1 MYELQNNY
9 FDIKNDIIWKTA
21 IYVRLSREDEK
32 DEKYKGQ
39 SESIENQIKFLKK
52 IIQNHNWFLVDI
64 YKDDGYTGTNF
75 ERPSFQRMIEDI
87 EREKINLV
95 ITKDLSR
102 LGRDYIETGNY
113 IEKYFPSK
121 GIRYIAVNDNIDTFD
136 KRNSNN
142 DMTPFKSVINDMY
155 AKDISNKVRTAI
167 LTKAMEGECIKP
179 FLPYGYIKDKKD
191 KNRILIDEN
200 VADNVK
206 LIFDLYKSG
215 KGKKQIADYLNNLNV
230 ITPLQYKNE
239 NTKYYNPNQNSKYK
253 WNSTVINKILRDRIY
268 IGDLVQLKYTK
279 INYKVKKTVKV
290 PENEQIIIHNHH
302 QAIVDRFTFETV
314 QEMLDKQTN
323 EWNYSNRKKHLLTGL
338 VFCKCG
344 SRITYN
350 LNHGKFSRCVC
361 SGYKKYGKEFCQ
373 NVHLH
378 EDELIEKVTKSLR
391 DNISKYLNMDDLD
404 YSKLNKSKK
413 ENYEKEISL
422 LEKKKENISKIISNL
437 YEDRAFGTIS
447 MDTFKSLIKKYEE
460 QKKGYIAKLE
470 LLTKKQKDVNCE
482 IKIDQKEIKNIMKK
496 ILSFNEINDDNKSL
510 VFKLIDRIIIDN
522 KDILIQYKF
531 DISA

>member
-1 MYELQNNY
+1 MQKIYP
-9 FDIKNDIIWKTA
+9 IK
-21 IYVRLSREDEK
+21 
-32 DEKYKGQ
+32 
-39 SESIENQIKFLKK
+39 
-52 IIQNHNWFLVDI
+52 
-64 YKDDGYTGTNF
+64 
-75 ERPSFQRMIEDI
+75 
-87 EREKINLV
+87 
-95 ITKDLSR
+95 
-102 LGRDYIETGNY
+102 
-113 IEKYFPSK
+113 
-121 GIRYIAVNDNIDTFD
+121 
-136 KRNSNN
+136 
-142 DMTPFKSVINDMY
+142 
-155 AKDISNKVRTAI
+155 
-167 LTKAMEGECIKP
+167 
-179 FLPYGYIKDKKD
+179 KDKKD

-200 VADNVK
+200 VADNVR

-215 KGKKQIADYLNNLNV
+215 RGKKQIADYLNNLNV

-290 PENEQIIIHNHH
+290 PENEQIIIPNHH

-314 QEMLDKQTN
+314 KEMLDKQTN

-361 SGYKKYGKEFCQ
+361 SGYKKYGKKFCK
-373 NVHLH
+373 NVHLY

-391 DNISKYLNMDDLD
+391 DNISKYLNMDNLD
-404 YSKLNKSKK
+404 YSKFNKSEK
-413 ENYEKEISL
+413 ESYGKEISL

-447 MDTFKSLIKKYEE
+447 MDTFKSLIKKYEK
-460 QKKGYIAKLE
+460 QKKGYIEKLE
-470 LLTKKQKDVNCE
+470 LLAKRQKDINCE